1 MDTGY
6 ASDNP
11 DVQSMMAG
19 MDETAAL
26 LANRTDCGYDS
37 DLNFDALLLGGY
49 FCHQCLPDNNGA
61 MCDAG
66 GTCTNVQ
73 WLGYVCDNEFIVLR
87 DDTGLIIE
95 NTQGEI
101 REPFEIVLDPQVTYR
116 FTVRGESLTLC
127 VETADEIAAEKCA
140 SRGPLFVNAGLG
152 EMVRLRDQDGN
163 SLELQTGAMSKD
175 SETTS
180 DVGGASDSSDGPNT
194 GLIAGVTIAAAF
206 VVAVAL
212 IFLLRKHSTST
223 GEKQSVNSSA
233 IENSSQGSHDP
244 TP

>member
-1 MDTGY
+1 VDTGY

-19 MDETAAL
+19 MDETAVL
-26 LANRTDCGYDS
+26 LANRTDCGFDS

-61 MCDAG
+61 MCDVG

-87 DDTGLIIE
+87 DDTGFVIQNTQEEIIE
-95 NTQGEI
+95 
-101 REPFEIVLDPQVTYR
+101 PLDIVLNPQVTYR

-127 VETADEIAAEKCA
+127 VEAAGGSAAENCA
-140 SRGPLFVNAGLG
+140 SRGPLFVNASLG
-152 EMVRLRDQDGN
+152 ELVRLRDQDGN
-163 SLELQTGAMSKD
+163 IIEFKTEATSKD
-175 SETTS
+175 TETAS
-180 DVGGASDSSDGPNT
+180 NIGASDSSDGPNT
-194 GLIAGVTIAAAF
+194 GLIAGVTVAAAV
-206 VVAVAL
+206 VVAAAL
-212 IFLLRKHSTST
+212 IFLLRKRSTST
-223 GEKQSVNSSA
+223 GGKQSVNSSA
-233 IENSSQGSHDP
+233 IESSSQGSHDA